1 MSSKLLSAFVIVTA
15 VSACAKS
22 PTPETAAS
30 PSAAIM
36 TADAQPGTPEARR
49 ERDLITKEEMTRANV
64 GSQSVLDVV
73 TNLRPAY
80 LNVRGMHNVA
90 AAGGDPEAGKVH
102 ASIDG
107 NKLIAIEELRGVL
120 AATVKEIRFLNPS
133 AAMQRFG
140 GSAHEGPVILV
151 TTL

>member
-1 MSSKLLSAFVIVTA
+1 MSSKLLSACILAVVT
-15 VSACAKS
+15 SACAKS
-22 PTPETAAS
+22 PSPETAPS

-36 TADAQPGTPEARR
+36 TADAEPVTPEGRR
-49 ERDLITKEEMTRANV
+49 ERDVITKDEMTRANV
-64 GSQSVLDVV
+64 GSQSVIEVV
-73 TNLRPAY
+73 TSLRPAF

-107 NKLIAIEELRGVL
+107 NKLISLDELRGVL
-120 AATVKEIRFLNPS
+120 AATVKEIRFLNPA

-140 GSAHEGPVILV
+140 GDAREGPVILV
-151 TTL
+151 TTM

>member
-1 MSSKLLSAFVIVTA
+1 MSSKLLCAVVIVT
-15 VSACAKS
+15 VISACAKS
-22 PTPETAAS
+22 APPESAPS
-30 PSAAIM
+30 PSGAIM
-36 TADAQPGTPEARR
+36 TADAQPVTPEGRR
-49 ERDLITKEEMTRANV
+49 DRDVITKDEMARANV
-64 GSQSVLDVV
+64 GSQSVLEVV
-73 TNLRPAY
+73 TNLRPAF

-107 NKLIAIEELRGVL
+107 NKLISLDELRSVL

-140 GSAHEGPVILV
+140 GSAREGPVILV
-151 TTL
+151 TTM

>member
-1 MSSKLLSAFVIVTA
+1 
-15 VSACAKS
+15 
-22 PTPETAAS
+22 
-30 PSAAIM
+30 M
-36 TADAQPGTPEARR
+36 TADAQPVVPEARR
-49 ERDLITKEEMTRANV
+49 DRDLITKEEMTRANV